1 LRPSTS
7 FAVWSRNE
15 LSRYRPGLSTITAA
29 CPERDPDGNRREL
42 LEEDMKFLRPG
53 AVRNKQ
59 DRIPIYDF
67 LAFFVAG
74 DVTRLSPLAIN
85 ILREPAHI
93 L

>member
-1 LRPSTS
+1 
-7 FAVWSRNE
+7 
-15 LSRYRPGLSTITAA
+15 
-29 CPERDPDGNRREL
+29 
-42 LEEDMKFLRPG
+42 MKFLRPG

>member
-1 LRPSTS
+1 
-7 FAVWSRNE
+7 
-15 LSRYRPGLSTITAA
+15 
-29 CPERDPDGNRREL
+29 
-42 LEEDMKFLRPG
+42 MKFMRPG
-53 AVRNKQ
+53 AVRNKEY
-59 DRIPIYDF
+59 RIPVYDF